1 MTIEARI
8 KLTDGPVITRL
19 FDTYADVDE
28 WLTRHREHIE
38 QIETRMVTVQQM
50 RQGRN
55 YDG

>member
-8 KLTDGPVITRL
+8 KLTDGAVITRL
-19 FDTYADVDE
+19 FDNYTDVDE
-28 WLTRHREHIE
+28 WLDRHREHVE
-38 QIETRMVTVQQM
+38 QIETRTVTVRQM